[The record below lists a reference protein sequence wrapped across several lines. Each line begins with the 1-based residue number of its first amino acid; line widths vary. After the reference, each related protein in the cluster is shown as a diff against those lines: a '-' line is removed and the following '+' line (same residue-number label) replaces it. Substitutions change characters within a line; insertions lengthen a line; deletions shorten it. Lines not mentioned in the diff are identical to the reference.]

1 MGSDNSL
8 VEFASSQR
16 RGGWAWH
23 STLDDETYNQI
34 WDALHA
40 NMGIGEMKVVAWLQ
54 SLGYAD
60 ATEGKIKTI
69 RFAPRR

>member
-1 MGSDNSL
+1 MEPDTPL
-8 VEFASSQR
+8 MEFVKTRQ

-23 STLDDETYNQI
+23 TQLDDETYNQI
-34 WDALHA
+34 WDAL
-40 NMGIGEMKVVAWLQ
+40 NNKTGVGELTVVAWLK

-69 RFAPRR
+69 RFASRR